1 MRKRLGGFSDL
12 LKVTQKVGA
21 VDRGRIRHCVPSTL
35 SFSIVPDAWNMRC
48 IREGVSCGQRHYT
61 TSHWNVLTF
70 CVCFCLTEYSLQTDV
85 DLLRNFIGV

>member
-35 SFSIVPDAWNMRC
+35 SFSIVPDTWNMHC
-48 IREGVSCGQRHYT
+48 IREGEAVASVTTQHHTEMCSRFVCVS
-61 TSHWNVLTF
+61 V
-70 CVCFCLTEYSLQTDV
+70 SLST
-85 DLLRNFIGV
+85 LYKPM